1 VTARLILPAAA
12 LLLAAAAP
20 ARADNH
26 ELTGQLRVVAEAN
39 IQAYDAEDAA
49 GVLRTMHTRSPEY
62 DRTQKALP
70 EQFKG
75 LDLDV
80 KLVDFKYMGHDDE
93 FAVARVKTG
102 YDGPDGSG
110 FQDNVTDS
118 VMLFHK
124 EGGVWKLWSDEV
136 LGVQLGA
143 TK

>member
-1 VTARLILPAAA
+1 MTTRLIFPAAA
-12 LLLAAAAP
+12 LLLAAATP
-20 ARADNH
+20 ARAAD
-26 ELTGQLRVVAEAN
+26 EALAGQLRVVAEEHVS
-39 IQAYDAEDAA
+39 AYDAENAD

-70 EQFKG
+70 EQFRA

-93 FAVARVKTG
+93 FAVARVKTA
-102 YDGPDGSG
+102 YDGPQGSG

-118 VMLFHK
+118 VLLFHK

-136 LGVQLGA
+136 LGVQLG
-143 TK
+143 TTR